1 MDNVIKTD
9 EDFLLWI
16 ANRLVFKYK
25 ENRSI
30 LDRVIFII
38 EKNKTIKKVLD
49 DNNLSLTKSISE
61 AIKYLDLAKRNNQSE
76 IAALSSKFRD
86 IRIDMN
92 IANLDNIDMDY
103 LLKGVLK

>member
-1 MDNVIKTD
+1 MENVIKTD

-49 DNNLSLTKSISE
+49 DNNLCLTKSISE
-61 AIKYLDLAKRNNQSE
+61 AIKYLDLAKKTNQSE
-76 IAALSSKFRD
+76 IATLSSKFRD

-103 LLKGVLK
+103 ILKGVLK